1 MRAFAHHHRSPHPD
15 TAMPELPLTSW
26 LLLALGALGVGI
38 SKSGLAG
45 VSLVHVL
52 VFAHVFGAKASTGV
66 LLPLLIVGDCC
77 AVWLVGREV
86 DWRYVL
92 RLLPPAVLGVV
103 IGWALLG
110 RLDESTFRPLIGSI
124 ILLLCGGQLTRM
136 WRPELFSRAPHTAAF
151 AWTMGILG
159 GITTMLAN
167 AAGPVIA
174 LYLLAVSLPKLRLVA
189 TGAWFFFVLN
199 ISKIPFSASL
209 GLIDRSTLLTDLVLA
224 PLVLLGLVLG
234 LLVVRRLPQKL
245 FDTLL
250 LAFTAIAA
258 ARLIVT

>member
-1 MRAFAHHHRSPHPD
+1 MPD
-15 TAMPELPLTSW
+15 LSLASW
-26 LLLALGALGVGI
+26 LLLVLAAVGVGV

-52 VFAHVFGAKASTGV
+52 IFASVFGARASTGV

-86 DWRYVL
+86 DWRYVV
-92 RLLPPAVLGVV
+92 RLLPPAIVGVV

-110 RLDESTFRPLIGSI
+110 RLDEAAFRPLTGGI
-124 ILLLCGGQLTRM
+124 ILLLSGGQLARM
-136 WRPELFSRAPHTAAF
+136 WRADLFAQVPHTQAF
-151 AWTMGILG
+151 AWMMGMLG
-159 GITTMLAN
+159 GVTTMLAN

-209 GLIDRSTLLTDLVLA
+209 GLISPGTLLVDLVLA
-224 PLVLLGLVLG
+224 PCVVAGLVFG

-250 LAFTAIAA
+250 LAFTAVAA
-258 ARLIVT
+258 VRLIVG

>member
-1 MRAFAHHHRSPHPD
+1 MPD
-15 TAMPELPLTSW
+15 LSLTSW
-26 LLLALGALGVGI
+26 LLLACGALGVGI

-45 VSLVHVL
+45 MSLIHVL

-77 AVWLVGREV
+77 AVGLIGREV

-92 RLLPPAVLGVV
+92 RLLPPAIIGVVLGWV
-103 IGWALLG
+103 LLG
-110 RLDESTFRPLIGSI
+110 RLDEAAFRPLIGTI
-124 ILLLCGGQLTRM
+124 ILLLCAGQLARM
-136 WRPELFSRAPHTAAF
+136 WRADLFASVPHTQAF
-151 AWTMGILG
+151 AWTMGVLG
-159 GITTMLAN
+159 GVTTMLAN

-209 GLIDRSTLLTDLVLA
+209 GLIDSQTLLVDLMLA
-224 PLVLLGLVLG
+224 PFVIGGLLVG

-250 LAFTAIAA
+250 LAFTAVAA
-258 ARLIVT
+258 VRLIAG

>member
-1 MRAFAHHHRSPHPD
+1 MPD
-15 TAMPELPLTSW
+15 LPLMSW
-26 LLLALGALGVGI
+26 LLLALGAAGVGI

-52 VFAHVFGAKASTGV
+52 IFAHVFGAKASTGV

-92 RLLPPAVLGVV
+92 RLLPPAVVGVV
-103 IGWALLG
+103 IGWSLLG
-110 RLDESTFRPLIGSI
+110 RLDEAAFRPLIGTI
-124 ILLLCGGQLTRM
+124 ILLLCGGQLARM
-136 WRPELFSRAPHTAAF
+136 WRADLFASVPHTHTF
-151 AWTMGILG
+151 AWSMGVLG
-159 GITTMLAN
+159 GVTTMLAN

-174 LYLLAVSLPKLRLVA
+174 LYLLSVSLPKLRLVA

-199 ISKIPFSASL
+199 IGKLPFSASL
-209 GLIDRSTLLTDLVLA
+209 GLIDRDSLLIDLVLA
-224 PLVLLGLVLG
+224 PCVVAGLVFG
-234 LLVVRRLPQKL
+234 LLVVPRLPQKL

-250 LAFTAIAA
+250 LAFTAVAA
-258 ARLIVT
+258 VRLMVG

>member
-1 MRAFAHHHRSPHPD
+1 MPD
-15 TAMPELPLTSW
+15 LPLMSW
-26 LLLALGALGVGI
+26 LLLALGAAGVGI

-45 VSLVHVL
+45 VSLVHL
-52 VFAHVFGAKASTGV
+52 LIFAHVFGAKASTGV

-92 RLLPPAVLGVV
+92 RLLPPAVVGVV
-103 IGWALLG
+103 IGWSLLG
-110 RLDESTFRPLIGSI
+110 RLDEAAFRPLIGTI
-124 ILLLCGGQLTRM
+124 ILLLCGGQLARM
-136 WRPELFSRAPHTAAF
+136 WRADLFASVPHAHTF
-151 AWTMGILG
+151 AWSMGVLG
-159 GITTMLAN
+159 GVTTMLAN

-174 LYLLAVSLPKLRLVA
+174 LYLLSVSLPKLRLVA

-199 ISKIPFSASL
+199 IGKLPFSASL
-209 GLIDRSTLLTDLVLA
+209 GLIDRDSLLIDLVLA
-224 PLVLLGLVLG
+224 PCVVAGLVFG

-250 LAFTAIAA
+250 LAFTAVAA
-258 ARLIVT
+258 VRLMVG

>member
-1 MRAFAHHHRSPHPD
+1 MPD
-15 TAMPELPLTSW
+15 LSLASW
-26 LLLALGALGVGI
+26 LLLVLAAFGVGV

-52 VFAHVFGAKASTGV
+52 IFAGVFGARASTGV

-86 DWRYVL
+86 DWRYVV
-92 RLLPPAVLGVV
+92 RLLPPAVIGVV

-110 RLDESTFRPLIGSI
+110 GMDEAAFGPLTGGI
-124 ILLLCGGQLTRM
+124 ILLLSGGQLARM
-136 WRPELFSRAPHTAAF
+136 WRDDLFAKVPHTQAF
-151 AWTMGILG
+151 AWMMGVLG
-159 GITTMLAN
+159 GVTTMLAN

-209 GLIDRSTLLTDLVLA
+209 GLISPGTLLVDLVLA
-224 PLVLLGLVLG
+224 PCVVAGLVFG

-250 LAFTAIAA
+250 LAFTAVAA
-258 ARLIVT
+258 VRLIVG